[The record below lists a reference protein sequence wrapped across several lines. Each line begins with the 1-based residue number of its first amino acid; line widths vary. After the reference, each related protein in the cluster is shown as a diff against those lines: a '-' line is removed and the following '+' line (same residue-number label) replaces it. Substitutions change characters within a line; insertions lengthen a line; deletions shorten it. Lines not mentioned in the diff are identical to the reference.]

1 MKTQDVYEEVKKYNS
16 FNIHFSVD
24 KTQLYL
30 NTVIFSEKD
39 YIPPKVRSYV
49 EDYLSVEGFKMFC
62 DEDNFQ
68 IILENNIIIEDSF
81 TFKIFLKKFDCKA
94 KELHEILK
102 EIAKQDLI
110 HINH

>member
-1 MKTQDVYEEVKKYNS
+1 
-16 FNIHFSVD
+16 
-24 KTQLYL
+24 
-30 NTVIFSEKD
+30 
-39 YIPPKVRSYV
+39 
-49 EDYLSVEGFKMFC
+49 MFC

-81 TFKIFLKKFDCKA
+81 IFKVFLKKFDCKA